1 MIKDLIAIIVV
12 FLILGGVFYAA
23 IKSRNNK
30 SIHNNIALVNIPY
43 KKNNVKGTAFI
54 VLSILCLLWSIICFF
69 GGPDAN
75 VGTQSI
81 LASIIFM
88 IAAIGFGWFS
98 MH

>member
-12 FLILGGVFYAA
+12 FSILGGVFYAA
-23 IKSRNNK
+23 IKSKKYK
-30 SIHNNIALVNIPY
+30 SLHKNVSLENIPY
-43 KKNNVKGTAFI
+43 KKNNVKGTFFV
-54 VLSILCLLWSIICFF
+54 VLSILCFLWSIICFL

-98 MH
+98 MR